1 MDRTD
6 SSNMGVLKKVQTPIR
21 DRQHGWASE
30 ERTLGADVE
39 YLLLSEEGGGEVHST
54 SQAEVQ
60 EFDRNQDVWSL

>member
-1 MDRTD
+1 
-6 SSNMGVLKKVQTPIR
+6 MGVLKKVQAPII

-30 ERTLGADVE
+30 ERKPRLLGADVG

-60 EFDRNQDVWSL
+60 EFGRDQDVWSL